1 MSFQEHKPSKKQGL
15 CGATKKRMFKSID
28 AAMSAAAD
36 IMESGQARCRGMRG
50 YKCGYCGHYHLTSN
64 V

>member
-1 MSFQEHKPSKKQGL
+1 MSFQVHKPSKKMAR

-28 AAMSAAAD
+28 SALSTAAD
-36 IMESGQARCRGMRG
+36 IMDSGNARCRGMRG
-50 YKCGYCGHYHLTSN
+50 YRCGYCGFYHLSSN

>member
-1 MSFQEHKPSKKQGL
+1 MAL
-15 CGATKKRMFKSID
+15 CGATKKRMFKSLD

-36 IMESGQARCRGMRG
+36 IFESGQARCRGMRG
-50 YKCGYCGHYHLTSN
+50 YKCGYCGFYHLSSN